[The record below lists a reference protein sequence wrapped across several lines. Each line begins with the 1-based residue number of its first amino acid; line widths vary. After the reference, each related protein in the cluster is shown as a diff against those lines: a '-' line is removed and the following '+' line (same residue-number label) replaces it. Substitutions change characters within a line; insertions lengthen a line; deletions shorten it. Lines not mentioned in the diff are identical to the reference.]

1 MVTQLQPDVRAYL
14 HGGEVIKRYI
24 RVEEVAHEYGF
35 SVEETEYIAKA
46 ASSLY
51 KLTRIHL
58 VKKERF
64 DEFMKHI
71 YKVPGTNKQI
81 IKKFARIGEASIIY
95 SIGRHRF
102 IELARAAGATYKIN
116 EGTGGTVLV
125 NLEIFDNYMEQFRQP
140 VRPLK
145 EPLYGQE
152 EGELNARIR
161 EPEKEETQK
170 RDRIQEMPEFSV
182 TVTPYEREGSNIKGL
197 ARIYF
202 ENSFI
207 VNNINIVQGKEKIFV
222 SMPSYKT
229 KQVDEQGK
237 PIYQDVCYPVTKD
250 FREKLYNE
258 IISEYE
264 KAKDKS
270 NENARES
277 AEKHHGNPDK
287 EKDKE
292 ATPFR

>member
-1 MVTQLQPDVRAYL
+1 MEEKREPLSEMAIERKIQILRNKHMDS
-14 HGGEVIKRYI
+14 EVIALVKSDY
-24 RVEEVAHEYGF
+24 EYGLTDDEIGLYLNK
-35 SVEETEYIAKA
+35 SYDIEQMKVLSKCLHKGVSEELLTLLKDSRMAALKMQTALDYYEKGVPIDAIREVVQKDDTAVNMRRMFDVVLEKLNKAKEQMPQDLEYVK
-46 ASSLY
+46 SLVAQMDAY
-51 KLTRIHL
+51 
-58 VKKERF
+58 
-64 DEFMKHI
+64 
-71 YKVPGTNKQI
+71 
-81 IKKFARIGEASIIY
+81 
-95 SIGRHRF
+95 
-102 IELARAAGATYKIN
+102 
-116 EGTGGTVLV
+116 
-125 NLEIFDNYMEQFRQP
+125 
-140 VRPLK
+140 
-145 EPLYGQE
+145 
-152 EGELNARIR
+152 ARIR

-270 NENARES
+270 NEKARES

>member
-24 RVEEVAHEYGF
+24 RI
-35 SVEETEYIAKA
+35 EETEYIAKA
-46 ASSLY
+46 AGSLY

-116 EGTGGTVLV
+116 EGTGGTVLI

-140 VRPLK
+140 ARPLK

-152 EGELNARIR
+152 EGELN
-161 EPEKEETQK
+161 E
-170 RDRIQEMPEFSV
+170 
-182 TVTPYEREGSNIKGL
+182 
-197 ARIYF
+197 
-202 ENSFI
+202 
-207 VNNINIVQGKEKIFV
+207 
-222 SMPSYKT
+222 
-229 KQVDEQGK
+229 
-237 PIYQDVCYPVTKD
+237 
-250 FREKLYNE
+250 
-258 IISEYE
+258 
-264 KAKDKS
+264 
-270 NENARES
+270 
-277 AEKHHGNPDK
+277 
-287 EKDKE
+287 
-292 ATPFR
+292 

>member
-102 IELARAAGATYKIN
+102 IELARAAGATYKI
-116 EGTGGTVLV
+116 
-125 NLEIFDNYMEQFRQP
+125 FDNYMEQFRQP
-140 VRPLK
+140 ARPLK

-152 EGELNARIR
+152 EGELN
-161 EPEKEETQK
+161 E
-170 RDRIQEMPEFSV
+170 
-182 TVTPYEREGSNIKGL
+182 
-197 ARIYF
+197 
-202 ENSFI
+202 
-207 VNNINIVQGKEKIFV
+207 
-222 SMPSYKT
+222 
-229 KQVDEQGK
+229 
-237 PIYQDVCYPVTKD
+237 
-250 FREKLYNE
+250 
-258 IISEYE
+258 
-264 KAKDKS
+264 
-270 NENARES
+270 
-277 AEKHHGNPDK
+277 
-287 EKDKE
+287 
-292 ATPFR
+292 

>member
-1 MVTQLQPDVRAYL
+1 MYHMSVSKFMQMAKDAKAIYKLGQLVLVNLKIFDEYIETFHIVDDEFYKYVKRMVTQLQPDVRAYL

-116 EGTGGTVLV
+116 EGTGGTVLI

-140 VRPLK
+140 ARPLK

-152 EGELNARIR
+152 EGELN
-161 EPEKEETQK
+161 E
-170 RDRIQEMPEFSV
+170 
-182 TVTPYEREGSNIKGL
+182 
-197 ARIYF
+197 
-202 ENSFI
+202 
-207 VNNINIVQGKEKIFV
+207 
-222 SMPSYKT
+222 
-229 KQVDEQGK
+229 
-237 PIYQDVCYPVTKD
+237 
-250 FREKLYNE
+250 
-258 IISEYE
+258 
-264 KAKDKS
+264 
-270 NENARES
+270 
-277 AEKHHGNPDK
+277 
-287 EKDKE
+287 
-292 ATPFR
+292 

>member
-51 KLTRIHL
+51 KLSRIHL

-152 EGELNARIR
+152 EGELN
-161 EPEKEETQK
+161 E
-170 RDRIQEMPEFSV
+170 
-182 TVTPYEREGSNIKGL
+182 
-197 ARIYF
+197 
-202 ENSFI
+202 
-207 VNNINIVQGKEKIFV
+207 
-222 SMPSYKT
+222 
-229 KQVDEQGK
+229 
-237 PIYQDVCYPVTKD
+237 
-250 FREKLYNE
+250 
-258 IISEYE
+258 
-264 KAKDKS
+264 
-270 NENARES
+270 
-277 AEKHHGNPDK
+277 
-287 EKDKE
+287 
-292 ATPFR
+292 

>member
-1 MVTQLQPDVRAYL
+1 MKYSIKVNEVRAKEGSNIKGFATVVFGDSFKITNIAIL
-14 HGGEVIKRYI
+14 ENKDKGELFVSMPRY
-24 RVEEVAHEYGF
+24 R
-35 SVEETEYIAKA
+35 SN
-46 ASSLY
+46 
-51 KLTRIHL
+51 
-58 VKKERF
+58 ER
-64 DEFMKHI
+64 DESNGVI
-71 YKVPGTNKQI
+71 YKDVCNPITAEFREELYTNI
-81 IKKFARIGEASIIY
+81 LDAYARI
-95 SIGRHRF
+95 
-102 IELARAAGATYKIN
+102 K
-116 EGTGGTVLV
+116 
-125 NLEIFDNYMEQFRQP
+125 
-140 VRPLK
+140 
-145 EPLYGQE
+145 
-152 EGELNARIR
+152 

-170 RDRIQEMPEFSV
+170 QERTQEMPEFSV

-264 KAKDKS
+264 KARIRATK
-270 NENARES
+270 RQ
-277 AEKHHGNPDK
+277 EKVQRNIMAIPIK
-287 EKDKE
+287 RRTKRRR
-292 ATPFR
+292 PFDNQ

>member
-1 MVTQLQPDVRAYL
+1 MEHTKAYQEFKKNGNTKFVRYSEGAEMYHMGVSKFMQMAKDAKAIYKLGQLVLVNLKIFDEYIETFHIVDDEFYKLVKRMVTQLQPDVRAYL

-152 EGELNARIR
+152 EGELN
-161 EPEKEETQK
+161 E
-170 RDRIQEMPEFSV
+170 
-182 TVTPYEREGSNIKGL
+182 
-197 ARIYF
+197 
-202 ENSFI
+202 
-207 VNNINIVQGKEKIFV
+207 
-222 SMPSYKT
+222 
-229 KQVDEQGK
+229 
-237 PIYQDVCYPVTKD
+237 
-250 FREKLYNE
+250 
-258 IISEYE
+258 
-264 KAKDKS
+264 
-270 NENARES
+270 
-277 AEKHHGNPDK
+277 
-287 EKDKE
+287 
-292 ATPFR
+292 